1 MIKMYSREEIFQR
14 GGRLLGGDVMNSIA
28 TKRVIVFGLGGVGS
42 WCAEA
47 LVRSGVVYLTI
58 VDSDCVSV
66 SNINRQLMATTATV
80 GLSKVHVLR
89 ERLLEINPKAEITA
103 IQDVYNE
110 DSAESFHIEGYDYV
124 IDAIDSLK
132 DKAHLILN
140 ATEKGVML
148 FSSMGAALKLDPMKI
163 VVAEFWDV
171 KGCPLGAAL
180 RRRFKKNKTYPK
192 RKFKCVYSDE
202 LLENKGPVGDVPVS
216 GTWDAQK
223 AQINGSLV
231 HITAIFG
238 FTLCSLVVQDVVK
251 SIQQEKKQ

>member
-1 MIKMYSREEIFQR
+1 MIKMYSREDIFQR

-163 VVAEFWDV
+163 AVAEFWDV

-180 RRRFKKNKTYPK
+180 RRRFK
-192 RKFKCVYSDE
+192 
-202 LLENKGPVGDVPVS
+202 
-216 GTWDAQK
+216 
-223 AQINGSLV
+223 
-231 HITAIFG
+231 
-238 FTLCSLVVQDVVK
+238 
-251 SIQQEKKQ
+251 

>member
-1 MIKMYSREEIFQR
+1 MYSREDIFQR

-124 IDAIDSLK
+124 IDAIDSL
-132 DKAHLILN
+132 ILN
-140 ATEKGVML
+140 STEKGVML

-163 VVAEFWDV
+163 AVAEFWDV